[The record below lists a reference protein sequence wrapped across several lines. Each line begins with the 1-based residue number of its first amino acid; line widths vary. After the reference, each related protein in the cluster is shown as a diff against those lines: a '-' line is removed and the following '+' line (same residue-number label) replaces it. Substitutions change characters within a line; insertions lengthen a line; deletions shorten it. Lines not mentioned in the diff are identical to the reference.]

1 MLRILDWLAR
11 GSSNSLVQ
19 ATHAQFYRN
28 PDYLTQD
35 WDVLKTLWTTVS
47 ENPLLQEERGKLA
60 MMVMKFSLKTA
71 IITMMMMMA
80 VVGGDGSS
88 GG

>member
-1 MLRILDWLAR
+1 MLGVLDWLAR

-19 ATHAQFYRN
+19 DTHAQFFRN
-28 PDYLTQD
+28 PDYFTQD
-35 WDVLKTLWTTVS
+35 WDVLKTLWTTVFTPFYKKKE
-47 ENPLLQEERGKLA
+47 ENLA
-60 MMVMKFSLKTA
+60 MLVMKKA
-71 IITMMMMMA
+71 IITMMMMMMMMIA

>member
-1 MLRILDWLAR
+1 MLGVLDWLAR

-19 ATHAQFYRN
+19 ATHAQFFLN

-35 WDVLKTLWTTVS
+35 WDVLKTLVRTVFPPFYKKKE
-47 ENPLLQEERGKLA
+47 ENLA
-60 MMVMKFSLKTA
+60 MMVMKKA
-71 IITMMMMMA
+71 IITMMMMMMMMMA